1 MLSNVL
7 HHLSIRQR
15 MHYLVITA
23 TFSVIGAAIFV
34 YFALNS
40 IESKYDD
47 LQKNSTQGAL
57 LALEIEKDVNY
68 VSRTSRDIMLGGSY
82 DKNIAKLGERI
93 EKIHTSFGKLEKT
106 SKDEKSKQL
115 IEEAKKS
122 TAQFLDNSYAMMKSL
137 DPESI
142 TANSTEIYGKYKKEF
157 TPIAEASRDDFEQVL
172 KIKQDALESASTDL
186 HNEINFYKFFVLVAG
201 IAVAI
206 IIFAFATL
214 IQTSIIKAL
223 ESFTRVI
230 KQVSEGNFSDTHID
244 ASPGTELG
252 IMADALQQLL
262 MQIENF
268 ISQINTSITNAT
280 IGDFSHPISDE
291 GMHGAF
297 VDAIGHVK
305 ESIDIMKEQEQKKQ
319 RDALNAQLSHLSIQ
333 VSESLSV
340 IQHDLHNNIQNLKQV
355 TSATEDAAMLAD
367 GSRQTISEIITELD
381 KLTETV
387 ENNNDAISHI
397 SGRTAEISSII
408 EFITDIADQTNLL
421 ALNAAIEA
429 ARAGEHGRGFAVVA
443 DEVRKLA
450 ERTHKATGEIS
461 VSIKS
466 LQQDMSEIQTSAE
479 EMNHVVESSS
489 EKINDFEHTLIR
501 LNESSSRI
509 VDSSF
514 KMENSVFVVLAK
526 IEHILYK
533 SRAYNSI
540 MTSEQTLETMDTHQC
555 RMGQWY
561 DEEGKHRFG
570 KTLSYSRLKE
580 PHALVHEKANENLKL
595 VHMYKEK
602 SIDHAPTI
610 IANFVEMEK
619 GSHELFTLM
628 DSMLSEI

>member
-1 MLSNVL
+1 MFNNAL

-23 TFSVIGAAIFV
+23 TLSVIGAAVFV
-34 YFALNS
+34 YFALSS

-57 LALEIEKDVNY
+57 LALEIEKDINY

-82 DKNIAKLGERI
+82 DKNIVKLGERI
-93 EKIHTSFGKLEKT
+93 ENVHTAFTKLEQT
-106 SKDEKSKQL
+106 STDEKSKTL

-122 TAQFLDNSYAMMKSL
+122 TIQFLDNSFAMMKSL
-137 DPESI
+137 DPGSI
-142 TANSTEIYGKYKKEF
+142 TANSAEIYAKYKKEF
-157 TPIAEASRDDFEQVL
+157 TPIAEASRDDFEEVL
-172 KIKQDALESASTDL
+172 KIKQDALESASADL
-186 HNEINFYKFFVLVAG
+186 HNEISFYKLFVLVSG

-206 IIFAFATL
+206 VIFAFATL
-214 IQTSIIKAL
+214 IQASIISAL

-230 KQVSEGNFSDTHID
+230 KQVSEGNFSDTHIN

-268 ISQINTSITNAT
+268 ISQINISITNAT
-280 IGDFSHPISDE
+280 VGDFSHPISDE

-305 ESIDIMKEQEQKKQ
+305 ESIDIMKDQELKKR
-319 RDALNAQLSHLSIQ
+319 RDAMNAQLSHLNIQ
-333 VSESLSV
+333 VTESLSV

-355 TSATEDAAMLAD
+355 TSATEDAATLAD
-367 GSRQTISEIITELD
+367 GSRQTISEIISELG
-381 KLTETV
+381 KLTEKV
-387 ENNNDAISHI
+387 ANNNEAISHI
-397 SGRTAEISSII
+397 SGRAAEITSII

-461 VSIKS
+461 VSINS
-466 LQQDMSEIQTSAE
+466 LQQDMSDIQSSAE
-479 EMNHVVESSS
+479 EMNSVVESSS
-489 EKINDFEHTLIR
+489 EKINNFEHTLIR

-509 VDSSF
+509 VGSSF
-514 KMENSVFVVLAK
+514 KMENSVFIVLAK

-540 MTSEQTLETMDTHQC
+540 MTSEQALETMDTHQC
-555 RMGQWY
+555 QMGQWY
-561 DEEGKHRFG
+561 DDEGKRRFG
-570 KTLSYSRLKE
+570 NTRSYSQLRI
-580 PHALVHEKANENLKL
+580 PHTLVHEKANENLNF
-595 VHMYKEK
+595 VHLYKEK
-602 SIDHAPTI
+602 SIDHAPKI
-610 IANFVEMEK
+610 IANFEEMEK
-619 GSHELFTLM
+619 ASHELFVLM
-628 DSMLSEI
+628 DTMLSEA